1 MRKQAASP
9 GPRGPEA
16 APDVLR
22 SSVQN
27 VLRAPGRPLDA
38 AQKDDMES
46 WFDADFSDVR
56 LHTGTAARDSAAEG
70 EAQVMSGPRLVSRF
84 VDQFLY
90 LRREFRAGAGDD
102 EHSAGYSVPGRLSG

>member
-70 EAQVMSGPRLVSRF
+70 EARSCPGPASCHGLSISSSTSGGSF
-84 VDQFLY
+84 VP
-90 LRREFRAGAGDD
+90 E
-102 EHSAGYSVPGRLSG
+102 